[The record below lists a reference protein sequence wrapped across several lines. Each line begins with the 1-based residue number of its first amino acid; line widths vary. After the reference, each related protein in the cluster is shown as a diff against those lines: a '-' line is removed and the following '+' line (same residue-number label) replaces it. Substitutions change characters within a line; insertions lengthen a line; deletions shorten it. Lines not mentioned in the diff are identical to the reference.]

1 MIGQVRA
8 DDGARLHVVDE
19 GDGPATVVLAHGW
32 ALGSSTWDEVAAALV
47 ADGLRVVR
55 YDQRGHGE
63 SEAGDLEGLTVRRLG
78 RDLGAVLDHVGEE
91 RPVVVVA
98 HSMGGMATLA
108 LVADQPAR
116 LGRSLHGA
124 VLVSTSA
131 GQLDKVG
138 LGLPAPL
145 RPLAARSLTPVM
157 TQLHGR
163 TRGKERGPLVALAD
177 RLTRRSSFGRQA
189 DRAQVAAARA
199 LIASTDPEV
208 IVSCSR
214 AISAHDEAAAL
225 ESLRSVPVRVLVG
238 SRDLLTPV
246 AHARQ
251 IAEASAARLI
261 VVPRAGHMLHVE
273 AADVVVAE
281 VRGLVAGLSLRSE
294 RTSA

>member
-1 MIGQVRA
+1 MAEVRA
-8 DDGARLHVVDE
+8 EDGARLHVVDQ

-32 ALGSSTWDEVAAALV
+32 ALGSSTWDEVAASLV
-47 ADGLRVVR
+47 AAGLRVVR
-55 YDQRGHGE
+55 YDQRGHGS
-63 SEAGDLEGLTVRRLG
+63 SEAGELGDLTVRRLG
-78 RDLGAVLDHVGEE
+78 HDLAAVLDHVGSSV
-91 RPVVVVA
+91 PVVVVA

-108 LVADQPAR
+108 LVAEQPDR
-116 LGRSLHGA
+116 LGTSVHGA

-145 RPLAARSLTPVM
+145 RPLAARSITPVM
-157 TQLHGR
+157 THLHGR

-177 RLTRRSSFGRQA
+177 RLTRRSSFGRRA

-199 LIASTDPEV
+199 LIAATDPEV

-238 SRDLLTPV
+238 SRDVLTPV
-246 AHARQ
+246 GHARR
-251 IAEASAARLI
+251 IAEAAAARLI
-261 VVPRAGHMLHVE
+261 VVPEAGHMLHVE

-281 VRGLVAGLSLRSE
+281 VQRVVRDVIGQQVE
-294 RTSA
+294 RTPA